1 MALKNRPTNSP
12 AKNELAITRI
22 LNAPRELV
30 WEVWTNPEH
39 IAKWWGPNCFTNTIH
54 QMEVKDGGEF
64 NFIMHGPDGTDYP
77 NEIVFNKLVKP
88 ELIAYSHVNAPKFDT
103 TVTFKKYG
111 DKTKVNI
118 VMEFNSAKDYD
129 IAVNV
134 HGAKVGLEQHIGRL
148 KNFVEK
154 MNAK

>member
-1 MALKNRPTNSP
+1 MEQKSKTISKRSA
-12 AKNELAITRI
+12 NELAITRI

-39 IAKWWGPNCFTNTIH
+39 IAKWWGPNGFTNTIH
-54 QMEVKDGGEF
+54 KMEVKEGGEF

-77 NEIVFNKLVKP
+77 NKIVFNKLVKP
-88 ELIAYSHVNAPKFDT
+88 ELITYSHISAPKFDV

-111 DKTKVNI
+111 DKTKVKI
-118 VMEFNSAKDYD
+118 VMLFNSAEDYD
-129 IAVNV
+129 VAVNI
-134 HGAKVGLEQHIGRL
+134 HGAKEGLKQHVGRL